1 MEMRQKH
8 RDIRYLM
15 RKYSMRALFWG
26 EGVEFKKTMAK
37 NFLEKIKYMTPQIK
51 RPSESTRA

>member
-1 MEMRQKH
+1 MRQKH